1 MLIQPTAAN
10 TPLFCLPGGGGFPF
24 YLYNLAR
31 CLGKDQPF
39 YSFQAQGAKELAAIR
54 QVEDLA
60 AQYIQAMQAVQPQG
74 PYFLAGH
81 SFGGKVVFEMAQ
93 QLLRQGEVVA
103 LVAILDTTAPIA
115 QEMPEETDDTTSL
128 IETAKLF
135 QTAFAKDLAM
145 DIEPLLSLAPEE
157 QFKYVLDYFKMVDI
171 FPPDADVTYLK
182 QLLQAFRTDAS
193 SSAKYVPEQIQ
204 AIRNYSFPR

>member
-1 MLIQPTAAN
+1 
-10 TPLFCLPGGGGFPF
+10 
-24 YLYNLAR
+24 
-31 CLGKDQPF
+31 
-39 YSFQAQGAKELAAIR
+39 
-54 QVEDLA
+54 
-60 AQYIQAMQAVQPQG
+60 
-74 PYFLAGH
+74 
-81 SFGGKVVFEMAQ
+81 MAQ

-204 AIRNYSFPR
+204 AIAITLFRASESSPVEPGELQPEILQDSAWGWNGFSSEPVDIQFVPGDHVTMMTQPHVQVLAERLNASIKQAMEKINPTEILNNSQ